1 MKRQFTTGLLA
12 IAGAAAIFAGISRID
27 LTGVLG
33 KSIGRIWLDDTE
45 KITYQK
51 DDAAIG
57 DYTQMT
63 VREKDGTEKTY
74 KLSSITKMTPVEA
87 LPESPLTVT
96 ITPHHYNLEYTVT
109 TTEDDTWFTVF
120 GCPKSKL
127 AGVDRREWY
136 MDYWEQFR
144 EDVHAFADFW
154 NKTVPEV
161 DKKSIL
167 YHADGSRTEWWDQDY
182 TITPEMDMVFI
193 VIPAKYTEDDIV
205 IAAEPTVIEWRTKKL
220 EVAQVDYTFTYDP
233 APTSNKVEVGVKSS
247 DPTIPFAVA
256 IFNKSEVDQNGIENT
271 VRLHLANLE
280 QLAYSNGSGGW
291 PSLTNLGEGSARCS
305 NIVVGDQF
313 VVAAFGCEIGQL
325 VTNIQTFDITVPPV
339 SPTSNA
345 TFDVAATLLSG
356 AEMSLNVK
364 PSDKSLRWIAL
375 IEEETAFAST
385 TTEMWIARKLQFLT
399 RMNGNRWTTDT
410 DHIQT
415 GDAVINSHDNV
426 IDGVYFDTKKEY
438 RLMVFGIDEEGG
450 RTTNVYTQ
458 TLSTKSSEAPDEVTF
473 DIKISDFD
481 EDLQQYTA
489 TITPS
494 DNNVKYV
501 INNVSADNY
510 YVKTNGRTDEQI
522 MQDFVDVNGT
532 YLTLCSGKQTKKFSI
547 SSAFDSDA
555 GAWGPGK
562 NRLMVFAYD
571 GEILSKL
578 YMLEINGVNGEV
590 TVIRP
595 E

>member
-12 IAGAAAIFAGISRID
+12 IAGAAAIFAGIGRID

-51 DDAAIG
+51 DDAAAG
-57 DYTQMT
+57 DYSQMT

-127 AGVDRREWY
+127 AGVDKREWY
-136 MDYWEQFR
+136 MGYWVQFY

-154 NKTVPEV
+154 EKTVPEV
-161 DKKSIL
+161 DKNSIL
-167 YHADGSRTEWWDQDY
+167 YHADGARTEWWDQDY
-182 TITPEMDMVFI
+182 QITPEMDMVFI

-271 VRLHLANLE
+271 VRLHLATLE

-291 PSLTNLGEGSARCS
+291 PSLTNFGEGSARRS

-325 VTNIQTFDITVPPV
+325 VTNIETFEITVPPV
-339 SPTSNA
+339 SPTNNA
-345 TFDVAATLLSG
+345 TFDVTATRLSG
-356 AEMSLNVK
+356 AEMSLDVK

-375 IEEETAFAST
+375 IEEEPEFAST
-385 TTEMWIARKLQFLT
+385 TTEMWIAKKLQFLT
-399 RMNGNRWTTDT
+399 RMNAARWTTDT
-410 DHIQT
+410 EHIQT
-415 GDAVINSHDNV
+415 GDAVISSHDNV
-426 IDGVYFDTKKEY
+426 FDGVYFDTKKEY
-438 RLMVFGIDEEGG
+438 RLMIFGVDEEGG
-450 RTTNVYTQ
+450 RTTAVYTQ
-458 TLSTKSSEAPDEVTF
+458 TLSTKSGETTDEVTF

-481 EDLQQYTA
+481 EDTQKYTA
-489 TITPS
+489 TVTPS

-501 INNVSADNY
+501 MDNLSADNY
-510 YVKTNGRTDEQI
+510 SVKTDGRTDEKI
-522 MQDFVDVNGT
+522 MQDHIKVWGS
-532 YLTLCSGKQTKKFSI
+532 YLPLYSGKQTRSFSI
-547 SSAFDSDA
+547 SSAYDSVTQK
-555 GAWGPGK
+555 WGPGK

-578 YMLEINGVNGEV
+578 YLLEIDGATGEV

>member
-51 DDAAIG
+51 DDAAAG
-57 DYTQMT
+57 DYSQMT

-127 AGVDRREWY
+127 AGVDKREWY
-136 MDYWEQFR
+136 MGYWAQFY

-154 NKTVPEV
+154 EKTVPEV

-167 YHADGSRTEWWDQDY
+167 YHADGARTEWWDQDY

-220 EVAQVDYTFTYDP
+220 EVAQVNYTFTYDP

-345 TFDVAATLLSG
+345 TFDVAATRLSG
-356 AEMSLNVK
+356 AEMSLDVK

-426 IDGVYFDTKKEY
+426 FDGVYFDTKKEY
-438 RLMVFGIDEEGG
+438 RLMIFGVDEEGG
-450 RTTNVYTQ
+450 RTTAVYTQ
-458 TLSTKSSEAPDEVTF
+458 TLSTKSGETTDEVTF

>member
-1 MKRQFTTGLLA
+1 
-12 IAGAAAIFAGISRID
+12 
-27 LTGVLG
+27 
-33 KSIGRIWLDDTE
+33 
-45 KITYQK
+45 
-51 DDAAIG
+51 
-57 DYTQMT
+57 
-63 VREKDGTEKTY
+63 
-74 KLSSITKMTPVEA
+74 MTPVEA

-127 AGVDRREWY
+127 AGVDKREWY
-136 MDYWEQFR
+136 MGYWAQFY

-154 NKTVPEV
+154 EKTVPEV

-167 YHADGSRTEWWDQDY
+167 YHADGARTEWWDQDY
-182 TITPEMDMVFI
+182 QITPEMDMVFI

-271 VRLHLANLE
+271 VRLHLATLE

-291 PSLTNLGEGSARCS
+291 PSLTNFGEGSARRS

-325 VTNIQTFDITVPPV
+325 VTNIETFEITVPPV

-345 TFDVAATLLSG
+345 TFDVAATRLSG
-356 AEMSLNVK
+356 AEMSLDVK
-364 PSDKSLRWIAL
+364 PSDKSLRWVAL
-375 IEEETAFAST
+375 IEEEPAFAST

-481 EDLQQYTA
+481 EDIQQYTA

>member
-1 MKRQFTTGLLA
+1 
-12 IAGAAAIFAGISRID
+12 
-27 LTGVLG
+27 
-33 KSIGRIWLDDTE
+33 
-45 KITYQK
+45 
-51 DDAAIG
+51 
-57 DYTQMT
+57 
-63 VREKDGTEKTY
+63 
-74 KLSSITKMTPVEA
+74 MTPVEA

-127 AGVDRREWY
+127 AGVDKREWY
-136 MDYWEQFR
+136 MGYWAQFY

-154 NKTVPEV
+154 EKTVPEV

-167 YHADGSRTEWWDQDY
+167 YHADGARTEWWDQDY
-182 TITPEMDMVFI
+182 QITPEMDMVFI

-271 VRLHLANLE
+271 VRLHLATLE

-291 PSLTNLGEGSARCS
+291 PSLTNFGEGSARRS
-305 NIVVGDQF
+305 NIDVGDQF

-345 TFDVAATLLSG
+345 TFDVAATRLSG
-356 AEMSLNVK
+356 AEMSLDVK

-510 YVKTNGRTDEQI
+510 YVKTTDAP
-522 MQDFVDVNGT
+522 T
-532 YLTLCSGKQTKKFSI
+532 
-547 SSAFDSDA
+547 
-555 GAWGPGK
+555 
-562 NRLMVFAYD
+562 NRSCR
-571 GEILSKL
+571 ILSMSTARISR
-578 YMLEINGVNGEV
+578 YVAASRQRNF
-590 TVIRP
+590 R
-595 E
+595 

>member
-1 MKRQFTTGLLA
+1 
-12 IAGAAAIFAGISRID
+12 
-27 LTGVLG
+27 
-33 KSIGRIWLDDTE
+33 
-45 KITYQK
+45 
-51 DDAAIG
+51 
-57 DYTQMT
+57 
-63 VREKDGTEKTY
+63 
-74 KLSSITKMTPVEA
+74 MTPVEA

-127 AGVDRREWY
+127 AGVDKREWY
-136 MDYWEQFR
+136 MGYWAQFY

-154 NKTVPEV
+154 EKTVPEV

-167 YHADGSRTEWWDQDY
+167 YHADGARTEWWDQDY
-182 TITPEMDMVFI
+182 QITPEMDMVFI

-271 VRLHLANLE
+271 VRLHLATLE

-291 PSLTNLGEGSARCS
+291 PSRANFGEGSARRS
-305 NIVVGDQF
+305 NIDVGDQF

-345 TFDVAATLLSG
+345 TFDVAATRLSG
-356 AEMSLNVK
+356 AEMSLDVK

-595 E
+595 EKSLKNMLEGAAATLWGGRVCSEFA

>member
-1 MKRQFTTGLLA
+1 M
-12 IAGAAAIFAGISRID
+12 
-27 LTGVLG
+27 
-33 KSIGRIWLDDTE
+33 
-45 KITYQK
+45 
-51 DDAAIG
+51 
-57 DYTQMT
+57 
-63 VREKDGTEKTY
+63 
-74 KLSSITKMTPVEA
+74 
-87 LPESPLTVT
+87 
-96 ITPHHYNLEYTVT
+96 
-109 TTEDDTWFTVF
+109 
-120 GCPKSKL
+120 
-127 AGVDRREWY
+127 
-136 MDYWEQFR
+136 
-144 EDVHAFADFW
+144 
-154 NKTVPEV
+154 
-161 DKKSIL
+161 
-167 YHADGSRTEWWDQDY
+167 
-182 TITPEMDMVFI
+182 
-193 VIPAKYTEDDIV
+193 
-205 IAAEPTVIEWRTKKL
+205 
-220 EVAQVDYTFTYDP
+220 
-233 APTSNKVEVGVKSS
+233 
-247 DPTIPFAVA
+247 
-256 IFNKSEVDQNGIENT
+256 
-271 VRLHLANLE
+271 
-280 QLAYSNGSGGW
+280 
-291 PSLTNLGEGSARCS
+291 
-305 NIVVGDQF
+305 
-313 VVAAFGCEIGQL
+313 
-325 VTNIQTFDITVPPV
+325 PPV

-345 TFDVAATLLSG
+345 TFDVAATRLSG
-356 AEMSLNVK
+356 AEMSLDVK

-501 INNVSADNY
+501 INNVSADKY

>member
-12 IAGAAAIFAGISRID
+12 IAGAATIFAGISRID
-27 LTGVLG
+27 LIGVIG
-33 KSIGRIWLDDTE
+33 KNIGRIWLDDTE

-51 DDAAIG
+51 EDAAADG
-57 DYTQMT
+57 YSQMT
-63 VREKDGTEKTY
+63 VREKDGKEKTY
-74 KLSSITKMTPVEA
+74 KLSAVTKMTPVEA
-87 LPESPLTVT
+87 LPESPLTIT
-96 ITPHHYNLEYTVT
+96 YTPHHYNLEYTVSAPD
-109 TTEDDTWFTVF
+109 DDTWFTVD

-127 AGVDRREWY
+127 AGVDKREWY
-136 MDYWEQFR
+136 IGFWEQYR
-144 EDVHAFADFW
+144 EDVRAFADHW
-154 NKTVPEV
+154 NKTVPEI
-161 DKKSIL
+161 DKRSIL
-167 YHADGSRTEWWDQDY
+167 YHADGARTEWWDQEY

-193 VIPAKYTEDDIV
+193 IMPAKYSEDDIV
-205 IAAEPTVIEWRTKKL
+205 LAAEPTVIEWRTKKL
-220 EVAQVDYTFTYDP
+220 EVANVNYTFDYTP
-233 APTSNKVEVGVKSS
+233 APTSNKVEVGVKCS
-247 DPTIPFAVA
+247 DPTIPFAIA
-256 IFNKSEVDQNGIENT
+256 IFEKSEVDANGINNL
-271 VRLHLANLE
+271 VRQHLTTLE
-280 QLAYSNGSGGW
+280 QAAYSTGSQGW
-291 PSLTNLGEGSARCS
+291 PSLTNLGEGSARRS
-305 NIVVGDQF
+305 NVLIGDQY

-325 VTNIQTFDITVPPV
+325 VTNIETYEITVPPV
-339 SPTSNA
+339 SPTNNA
-345 TFDVAATLLSG
+345 TFDVTATRLSG
-356 AEMSLNVK
+356 AEMSLDVK

-375 IEEETAFAST
+375 IEEETEFAAT
-385 TTEMWIARKLQFLT
+385 TTEMWIARKLKYL
-399 RMNGNRWTTDT
+399 NLLNAGRWTTDT
-410 DHIQT
+410 EHIQT

-426 IDGVYFDTKKEY
+426 IDGIYFDTKKEY

-450 RTTNVYTQ
+450 RITNVYTEK
-458 TLSTKSSEAPDEVTF
+458 LSTAGSDIPVEVTF

-522 MQDFVDVNGT
+522 MQDYVNVNGT
-532 YLTLCSGKQTKKFSI
+532 YLTLYSGKQTKKFSI
-547 SSAFDSDA
+547 SSTFDSVA

-578 YMLEINGVNGEV
+578 YLMEINGATGEV
-590 TVIRP
+590 TVVRP

>member
-1 MKRQFTTGLLA
+1 
-12 IAGAAAIFAGISRID
+12 
-27 LTGVLG
+27 
-33 KSIGRIWLDDTE
+33 
-45 KITYQK
+45 
-51 DDAAIG
+51 
-57 DYTQMT
+57 
-63 VREKDGTEKTY
+63 
-74 KLSSITKMTPVEA
+74 MTPVEA

-127 AGVDRREWY
+127 AGVDKREWY
-136 MDYWEQFR
+136 MGYWAQFY

-154 NKTVPEV
+154 EKTVPEV

-167 YHADGSRTEWWDQDY
+167 YHADGARTEWWDQDY
-182 TITPEMDMVFI
+182 QITPEMDMVFI

-271 VRLHLANLE
+271 VRLHLAILE

-291 PSLTNLGEGSARCS
+291 PSLTNFGEGSARRS
-305 NIVVGDQF
+305 NIDVGDQF

-345 TFDVAATLLSG
+345 TFDVAATRLSG
-356 AEMSLNVK
+356 AEMSLDVK

-501 INNVSADNY
+501 INNVSSDNY

-562 NRLMVFAYD
+562 NRFMVFAYD